1 MNPLT
6 RNWLIGSAIAWSLLI
21 YGWVGDST
29 WAIGASVV
37 ILLALVI
44 ERLDNLSR
52 TRTAQQAI
60 NDLHKEN

>member
-1 MNPLT
+1 MSPLT
-6 RNWLIGSAIAWSLLI
+6 RNWLIGSVVAWSLLI
-21 YGWVGDST
+21 YGWFGDST

-52 TRTAQQAI
+52 SKGQR
-60 NDLHKEN
+60 